1 MQELSGLLAAGSC
14 APAAPPLSTIR
25 PALKDLVSYVIPQ
38 VASEWYNVGLQLD
51 LEPYVLNEIE
61 NKDHQ
66 PRRMFDKWL
75 QGPSCSWQSVLN
87 AVEKACGRRPMEDI
101 QAAVLESIASAQST
115 GQHLGYRV

>member
-1 MQELSGLLAAGSC
+1 MAAGSC
-14 APAAPPLSTIR
+14 VPAAPPLSTIR
-25 PALKDLVSYVIPQ
+25 PALKDLVLYVIPR
-38 VASEWYNVGLQLD
+38 VASEWYKVGLQLD
-51 LEPYVLNEIE
+51 LEPSFLNEIE

-87 AVEKACGRRPMEDI
+87 AVEKACGSRPMEDI
-101 QAAVLESIASAQST
+101 QADVLESIASAQST

>member
-1 MQELSGLLAAGSC
+1 LQELSGLLAAGSC

-25 PALKDLVSYVIPQ
+25 PALKDLVSYAIPH

-66 PRRMFDKWL
+66 PRWMFDKWL
-75 QGPSCSWQSVLN
+75 QGPSCS
-87 AVEKACGRRPMEDI
+87 
-101 QAAVLESIASAQST
+101 
-115 GQHLGYRV
+115 